1 MKKWVWGLVA
11 VVIVGMFG
19 GYGLTK
25 HAEANKN
32 YNTAM
37 KNGKTAIQDAK
48 YTEAE
53 NYFDVALKKKSND
66 ATAQAYKTQ
75 VTHYKAVLN
84 KTEARQYSK
93 AKDAISIVLADHD
106 GSAVIKKRATN
117 LKKELTTVLEKRT
130 LFTKTYNEAMN
141 LNTEYSYTA
150 SNDKLTEILN
160 DSSIDKNY
168 YSDLKEKATDLQQK
182 NDKNLAT
189 IGYPTSSSSSSSSS
203 TSSSKSSTP
212 SSKSSGYGSEYSIPE
227 IKNNSSAT
235 LTSEEQAAASTYS
248 GSNEYTTSSSNIV
261 DGNGKAITASRIKAA
276 RDSIKF
282 AGVNPNSFSDSDVV
296 KIIKQAVKET
306 TSVKAIAA
314 RDYK

>member
-53 NYFDVALKKKSND
+53 NYFDVALKKQSND

-117 LKKELTTVLEKRT
+117 LKKELTTVLEKRA

-150 SNDKLTEILN
+150 SNDKLTEILK

-189 IGYPTSSSSSSSSS
+189 IGYPTSSSSSSSLSSSTSS
-203 TSSSKSSTP
+203 TSSSQSSRAE
-212 SSKSSGYGSEYSIPE
+212 SDNASK
-227 IKNNSSAT
+227 KNSSAT

-248 GSNEYTTSSSNIV
+248 GTNEYTTSSSNIV
-261 DGNGKAITASRIKAA
+261 DGNGRAITASRIKAA

-282 AGVNPNSFSDSDVV
+282 AGVNPNAFSDSDVV